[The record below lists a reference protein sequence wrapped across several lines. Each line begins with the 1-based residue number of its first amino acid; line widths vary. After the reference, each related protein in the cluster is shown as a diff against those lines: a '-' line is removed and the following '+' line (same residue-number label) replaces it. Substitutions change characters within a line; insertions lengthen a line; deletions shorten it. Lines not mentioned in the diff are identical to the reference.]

1 MNVESLRSG
10 DQSGESAEIKIAKVK
25 FESKDLNVYF
35 VWIFFIYS
43 RSFKVAITNVLLW
56 FCIWSPYAIITMIGC
71 FGNSMLVTPLVSQ
84 LPAFLGKSF
93 LKENYFL
100 AKIILTCKIIF
111 SAKTASAI
119 NPVIYAI
126 SHPKY
131 REALALNCPCLGV
144 GKFSTI
150 IVHKI
155 NKYIND
161 LVDFHKVSNWPDLK
175 SKKLEGVFVDLHFFF
190 SI

>member
-1 MNVESLRSG
+1 M
-10 DQSGESAEIKIAKVK
+10 
-25 FESKDLNVYF
+25 
-35 VWIFFIYS
+35 WIFFIYS

-131 REALALNCPCLGV
+131 REALARNCPCLGV
-144 GKFSTI
+144 GKYSTI